1 MPNEKMEILR
11 KPEINNM
18 IAETCTRQGG
28 RAGQRQTK
36 RRPETLAMLMAS
48 ALNEYLAKQTE
59 IFTKIVKE
67 NAEKINKKQRN
78 YPSSPT
84 NTKSLKTYTP
94 LSRDKNSWKS
104 YVRYVSGVRVK

>member
-28 RAGQRQTK
+28 RAGQRHTK

-48 ALNEYLAKQTE
+48 VLNEYLTKQTE
-59 IFTKIVKE
+59 NFTQIVKE
-67 NAEKINKKQRN
+67 NAEKIKQE
-78 YPSSPT
+78 T
-84 NTKSLKTYTP
+84 TK
-94 LSRDKNSWKS
+94 LSIIAELIRSQAKA
-104 YVRYVSGVRVK
+104 